1 MWVMGVAVI
10 LFLRKRGFS
19 GISIF
24 TQVSSRPWGRFLTSL
39 NFMQVLRCKM
49 LSDEFS
55 SRSGPELQR
64 LLAVEESR

>member
-1 MWVMGVAVI
+1 MDCSLTKAP
-10 LFLRKRGFS
+10 
-19 GISIF
+19 
-24 TQVSSRPWGRFLTSL
+24 SRPWRQFLTLL
-39 NFMQVLRCKM
+39 NLMQVLRCKM